1 MKKYLISFLVLY
13 SSLLFGSSQLM
24 AKPQQTILVFGD
36 SLSAAYNI
44 PTEKGWVSL
53 LQDFFN
59 QKNMPIKVINASIS
73 GETTGGGLLRLEK
86 QLQLHQP
93 NIVILELGGNDG
105 LRGLDL
111 VTTRDNLT
119 QMVEMSRQH
128 SSKVL
133 LAGIRIPPNYG
144 RTYTQR
150 FTAIYDDLAK
160 LQDVALIPFILE
172 QVATKDEFMQGDGIH
187 PNEKA
192 QPLIVET
199 VREYLSPLLTEKSN

>member
-1 MKKYLISFLVLY
+1 MFY
-13 SSLLFGSSQLM
+13 SSLLFGSSQLT
-24 AKPQQTILVFGD
+24 AKTQQTILVFGD

-59 QKNMPIKVINASIS
+59 QKNMPIKVVNASIS
-73 GETTGGGLLRLEK
+73 GETTGGGLTRLEK

-93 NIVILELGGNDG
+93 DIVILELGGNDG

-111 VTTRDNLT
+111 VRTRDNLT
-119 QMVEMSRQH
+119 KMVEMSRQH

-144 RTYTQR
+144 KTYTQR
-150 FTAIYDDLAK
+150 FTAIYYDLAK
-160 LQDVALIPFILE
+160 LQGVALIPFILE
-172 QVATKDEFMQGDGIH
+172 QVATRDEFMQGDGIH
-187 PNEKA
+187 PNEKG

-199 VREYLSPLLTEKSN
+199 VKEYLSPLLTEKSN